1 MSVQSLTDV
10 ELFPYYA
17 DIPLEVPHCLTGGE
31 AEYVRGTVNGLVYE
45 GLKVSTSISCGELQT
60 GATYVALGRDARGM
74 QVQTHWMYCTQTAPI
89 PTLAISHNHGTPGV
103 FAPAPHLDRSMFVTL
118 EPLAEIIGVSSYLPS
133 HLDVFE
139 FKLGTS
145 GDLISTAFGAPHIM
159 GIRIKDPFLPPHF
172 LTGARRLTITAR
184 STRTGQS
191 IGLQDLICVQSSD
204 PAVFLQ
210 EGGK

>member
-17 DIPLEVPHCLTGGE
+17 DIPLEVPPYLSAGE

-45 GLKVSTSISCGELQT
+45 GLKVSKSTAHEELQT
-60 GATYVALGRDARGM
+60 GATYVALGRDGQGT

-89 PTLAISHNHGTPGV
+89 PTLAISQNHGTPGV
-103 FAPAPHLDRSMFVTL
+103 FGPAPHLDRSLFVTL
-118 EPLAEIIGVSSYLPS
+118 EPLGDIMGVSSYLPS

-139 FKLGTS
+139 FKLGAS
-145 GDLISTAFGAPHIM
+145 GDLISTAFGAPHVM
-159 GIRIKDPFLPPHF
+159 GIRINDPFLPPHF

-184 STRTGQS
+184 SRRTRQS
-191 IGLQDLICVQSSD
+191 IGLTDLICVQSSD